1 MKMQITSVWKP
12 AITILLFSCSH
23 AKYRSSIYPGNLG
36 DNGNIA
42 GMAILNEKDF
52 IFVAT
57 FKPDSAFSDSL
68 TADEIV
74 DRYNTMNVIAG
85 THTIGDSIVNC
96 TTRFHKDPNQAG
108 KSWRWRYALNGD
120 DIHWEVIDDDGA
132 VTGEGNAK
140 RVKN

>member
-1 MKMQITSVWKP
+1 MQTVDTPSLVGTWEY
-12 AITILLFSCSH
+12 T
-23 AKYRSSIYPGNLG
+23 
-36 DNGNIA
+36 GNIA

-52 IFVAT
+52 MFIAT

-85 THTIGDSIVNC
+85 THTIGDSIVTC
-96 TTRFHKDPNQAG
+96 TNRFHKDPNEAG
-108 KSWRWRYALNGD
+108 KSWRWRYAVNGD
-120 DIHWEVIDDDGA
+120 DIHWEVIDDNGD

-140 RVKN
+140 RVRN